1 MASKKKDSLNTTEDK
16 IFLKI
21 QDFVQQIIQITSLK
35 KKLLETFIHSSTVQ
49 SEKNIF
55 KRKKYND
62 RNQENIIHHY
72 L

>member
-35 KKLLETFIHSSTVQ
+35 KKKLLETFIHSSTVQ
-49 SEKNIF
+49 SEKKYIQ
-55 KRKKYND
+55 KKK
-62 RNQENIIHHY
+62 I
-72 L
+72 